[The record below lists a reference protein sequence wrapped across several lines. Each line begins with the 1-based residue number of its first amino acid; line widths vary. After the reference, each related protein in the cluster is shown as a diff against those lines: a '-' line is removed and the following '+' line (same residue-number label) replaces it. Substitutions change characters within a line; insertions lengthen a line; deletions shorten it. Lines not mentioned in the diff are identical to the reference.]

1 MRKNEEDQ
9 GAKLVRHMLDV
20 LLGGAVALLACF
32 LFLLLASVGVSR
44 GWLGE
49 DLMYQLAIVGCVL
62 GSFMG
67 GTVAVGRCRSR
78 TLVVGLLVGVVL
90 FLLLLTIGVLFYDAV
105 APEAGGLGLLSG
117 SLCGG
122 AAAGILGG
130 KPKKRRTRS
139 R

>member
-32 LFLLLASVGVSR
+32 LFLLLASMGVSR

-49 DLMYQLAIVGCVL
+49 NLMYQLAIVSCVL
-62 GSFMG
+62 SSFMG

-78 TLVVGLLVGVVL
+78 TLVVGLLVGMML